1 MNSNKF
7 HENRSPRD
15 LYTATLAAAAGPG
28 IMPDRILAQAGF
40 EEP

>member
-1 MNSNKF
+1 MKIEHRVTFIPS
-7 HENRSPRD
+7 
-15 LYTATLAAAAGPG
+15 TLAAAAGPG